1 MRQLASK
8 AVNHHDIA
16 FRYILRATF
25 EESTR
30 TLSLAYVHKKNKVLH
45 LTTFEGTVEE
55 TETSNASEWAESV
68 MKAVYDGKSVASFFS
83 LAFLQ

>member
-1 MRQLASK
+1 MCQLASK

-25 EESTR
+25 EESSR
-30 TLSLAYVHKKNKVLH
+30 TLSVAYVLKKNKALH
-45 LTTFEGTVEE
+45 FTTFEGAVEE

-68 MKAVYDGKSVASFFS
+68 MKAVYDGKS
-83 LAFLQ
+83 LAH